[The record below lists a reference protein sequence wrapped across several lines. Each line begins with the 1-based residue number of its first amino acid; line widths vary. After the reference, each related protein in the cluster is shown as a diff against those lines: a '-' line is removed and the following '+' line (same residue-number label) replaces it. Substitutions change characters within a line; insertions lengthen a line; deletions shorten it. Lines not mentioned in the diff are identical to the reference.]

1 MIYINLVTVGYC
13 GADLFFFSLSLL
25 KAVTCPRIVILR
37 PELFS
42 TQMACHVSKPSSHF
56 YCKGLRFSFS
66 LESLSGNSIN
76 HHAAPTVVN
85 VVRRQTYLQMA
96 GLRKWS

>member
-1 MIYINLVTVGYC
+1 MNPDNLIIIIN
-13 GADLFFFSLSLL
+13 SLITHAPNLAWS
-25 KAVTCPRIVILR
+25 
-37 PELFS
+37 
-42 TQMACHVSKPSSHF
+42 
-56 YCKGLRFSFS
+56 SFS

-76 HHAAPTVVN
+76 HHATPTVVN